1 MRRLKP
7 HLTYANVAATLAL
20 IIAVAGGT
28 TAIAGSKAGKNT
40 VASSSIKPYNVTAR
54 DLAGIR
60 VVQGNGQFSA
70 FAPCERGERPIGGG
84 GSAPAGDSL
93 GVSRPGG
100 NGWYAQQGV
109 GPETHMVAYALC
121 LKVKAGK

>member
-1 MRRLKP
+1 MRQLKP
-7 HLTYANVAATLAL
+7 HLTYANVAATAAL

-28 TAIAGSKAGKNT
+28 TAIAGSKAAKNT

-70 FAPCERGERPIGGG
+70 FAPCERGERLIGGG
-84 GSAPAGDSL
+84 GSAP
-93 GVSRPGG
+93 SR
-100 NGWYAQQGV
+100 
-109 GPETHMVAYALC
+109 
-121 LKVKAGK
+121 

>member
-7 HLTYANVAATLAL
+7 HLTYANLAATLAL

-70 FAPCERGERPIGGG
+70 LAPCERGEHLIGGG

-93 GVSRPGG
+93 GVSRPAG

-121 LKVKAGK
+121 LKPKPGK